1 MRDCAK
7 GTTPEEAAGDLD
19 APLVAFENQFL
30 ALVAE
35 LDRDGENL
43 KQSDEY
49 LTARDEALL
58 ARLDPVERAIMGT
71 PAYTMTGLSVKARH
85 LAYVLSEYW
94 EAPIDQIG
102 WEGRAVRL
110 LVEAICN
117 VASTPLSIRK
127 PQVGKQ
133 QTEGGHRDPNG

>member
-1 MRDCAK
+1 MRDPVE
-7 GTTPEEAAGDLD
+7 GISPEEAIGDVD
-19 APLVAFENQFL
+19 APLVALESQFL
-30 ALVAE
+30 ALIAE
-35 LDRDGENL
+35 LNRNGENL
-43 KQSDEY
+43 TQSDEY

-58 ARLDPVERAIMGT
+58 ARLDPVERAIIGT
-71 PAYTMTGLSVKARH
+71 PAYTMKGLSVKARH

-117 VASTPLSIRK
+117 VASTPLIR
-127 PQVGKQ
+127 
-133 QTEGGHRDPNG
+133 ER

>member
-1 MRDCAK
+1 
-7 GTTPEEAAGDLD
+7 
-19 APLVAFENQFL
+19 LVAFENQFL
-30 ALVAE
+30 ALITE

-117 VASTPLSIRK
+117 VASTPLSIRE
-127 PQVGKQ
+127 P
-133 QTEGGHRDPNG
+133 